1 MTVAAQKETLGF
13 QTEVKHLLHLMI
25 HSLYSNKE
33 IFLRELISNA
43 SDAADKLRFE
53 ALSNDSLYD
62 GDSELKIRIA
72 FDKDAK
78 TITISDNGIGMT
90 RSEVQEHI
98 GTIAKSGTKQFFE
111 ALTGEQAKDSELIGQ
126 FGVGFYSAFIV
137 ADKVTLTT
145 RKAGADK
152 SEGVRW
158 ESAGE
163 GDYSIESVEK
173 ATRGTEIVLHL
184 KEAETEF
191 LDGYRL
197 RSIVRKFSDHISL
210 PIVMDKEVAPSY
222 GEEDEAETEEKP
234 VPEIVEET
242 VNSAAALWTKARQ
255 EISEDDYTQFYKHV
269 GHDYQD
275 PLTHIH
281 SKVEGTNEYTLLLYV
296 PSHAPFDLWDRDAKH
311 GVKLYVRKVFITDD
325 AEQLMPRYLRFIR
338 GVIDANSLPLNVSRE
353 ILQQSK
359 QISAIKSGAVKKVLS
374 MLEHLAKDE
383 PEKYTTFWAQFGA
396 VIKEGPIEDH
406 ANKARVAK
414 LIRFA
419 STHNDTDK
427 QDVTLEDYVSRMKEG
442 QEHIYYVT
450 ADSFAAAKNSPHLEI
465 FRKKDIEVLL
475 LSDRI
480 DEWLVSNLDEFDG
493 KHLQSVAKGDL
504 NLGALE
510 DEEEKA
516 QQEEINKDFE
526 TVVTQIK
533 DVLGDKVSDV
543 RLSHR
548 LTESPACLVADVY
561 GMSLNMERIMKDAGQ
576 MMGMG
581 MGRKP
586 VFEINPHHALIT
598 RLKAEQD
605 DARFADL
612 THILLDQAVLSEG
625 GQLDDPAAFVHKLNG
640 LLQGLLNPLAHP
652 FPIKAVGRKAL
663 PTLLP
668 SIPQRRNFP
677 RHAKHA
683 VIFYYLCVVKC
694 QYLWQRIKRINAKV
708 LGIIGCHRNPCGF
721 GNIYRRH
728 GMPASIT
735 FWI

>member
-1 MTVAAQKETLGF
+1 
-13 QTEVKHLLHLMI
+13 
-25 HSLYSNKE
+25 
-33 IFLRELISNA
+33 
-43 SDAADKLRFE
+43 
-53 ALSNDSLYD
+53 
-62 GDSELKIRIA
+62 
-72 FDKDAK
+72 
-78 TITISDNGIGMT
+78 MT

-173 ATRGTEIVLHL
+173 EGRGTEIVLHL

-197 RSIVRKFSDHISL
+197 RAIVRKFSDHISL
-210 PIVMDKEVAPSY
+210 PIVMTKEIAPSY
-222 GEEDEAETEEKP
+222 GEEDEAEDAVAEEKP
-234 VPEIVEET
+234 APEIVEET
-242 VNSAAALWTKARQ
+242 VNSAAALWTKART
-255 EISEDDYTQFYKHV
+255 EISEDDYKQFYKHV
-269 GHDYQD
+269 GHDFQD

-296 PSHAPFDLWDRDAKH
+296 PARAPFDLWDRDAKH

-338 GVIDANSLPLNVSRE
+338 GVIDADSLPLNVSRE

-359 QISAIKSGAVKKVLS
+359 QISNIKSGAVKKVLS
-374 MLEHLAKDE
+374 MLEQLAKNA
-383 PEKYTTFWAQFGA
+383 PENYAVFWEQFGA

-406 ANKARVAK
+406 ANKERVAK
-414 LIRFA
+414 LLRFA
-419 STHNDTDK
+419 TTHNDTNK
-427 QDVTLEDYVSRMKEG
+427 QDVALEDYVSRMKEG

-465 FRKKDIEVLL
+465 FRKKGIEVLL

-504 NLGALE
+504 NLGALD
-510 DEEEKA
+510 DEEDKEK
-516 QQEEINKDFE
+516 QEEVNKDFE
-526 TVVTQIK
+526 SVLAQIK
-533 DVLGDKVSDV
+533 EVLGNKVSDV

-548 LTESPACLVADVY
+548 LTESPACLVANVY

-581 MGRKP
+581 MGQKP

-612 THILLDQAVLSEG
+612 TQILLDQAVLSEG

-640 LLQGLLNPLAHP
+640 LLQGLL
-652 FPIKAVGRKAL
+652 G
-663 PTLLP
+663 
-668 SIPQRRNFP
+668 
-677 RHAKHA
+677 
-683 VIFYYLCVVKC
+683 
-694 QYLWQRIKRINAKV
+694 
-708 LGIIGCHRNPCGF
+708 
-721 GNIYRRH
+721 
-728 GMPASIT
+728 
-735 FWI
+735 

>member
-53 ALSNDSLYD
+53 ALSNDGLYD

-72 FDKDAK
+72 FDKDAR

-90 RSEVQEHI
+90 RLEVQEHI

-145 RKAGADK
+145 RKAGATS

-197 RSIVRKFSDHISL
+197 RGIVRKFSDHISL
-210 PIVMDKEVAPSY
+210 PIMMDKEVMPAYDADSEE
-222 GEEDEAETEEKP
+222 GEEEKEKP

-255 EISEDDYTQFYKHV
+255 DISEDDYAQFYKHV

-296 PSHAPFDLWDRDAKH
+296 PSRAPFDLWDRDAKH

-338 GVIDANSLPLNVSRE
+338 GVIDADSLPLNVSRE
-353 ILQQSK
+353 LLQQSK
-359 QISAIKSGAVKKVLS
+359 QISSIKSGAVKKVLT

-383 PEKYTTFWAQFGA
+383 PEKYATFWAQFGA

-406 ANKARVAK
+406 ANKERVAK

-419 STHNDTDK
+419 STHNESDK
-427 QDVTLEDYVSRMKEG
+427 QDITLEDYVSRMKEG

-465 FRKKDIEVLL
+465 FRKKGIEVLL

-510 DEEEKA
+510 DEEDKEK
-516 QQEEINKDFE
+516 QEEVNKDFE
-526 TVVTQIK
+526 SVITQIK
-533 DVLGDKVSDV
+533 EVLGDKVSDV

-605 DARFADL
+605 DARFSDL

-640 LLQGLLNPLAHP
+640 LLQGLLN
-652 FPIKAVGRKAL
+652 
-663 PTLLP
+663 
-668 SIPQRRNFP
+668 
-677 RHAKHA
+677 
-683 VIFYYLCVVKC
+683 
-694 QYLWQRIKRINAKV
+694 
-708 LGIIGCHRNPCGF
+708 
-721 GNIYRRH
+721 
-728 GMPASIT
+728 
-735 FWI
+735 